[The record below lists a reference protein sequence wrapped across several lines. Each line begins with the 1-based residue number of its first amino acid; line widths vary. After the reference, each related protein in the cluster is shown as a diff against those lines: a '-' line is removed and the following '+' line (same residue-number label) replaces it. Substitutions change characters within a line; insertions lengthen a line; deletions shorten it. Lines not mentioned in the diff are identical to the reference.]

1 MTLKPLLL
9 IGTAIAGTTLALNA
23 LGPAEGIAENS
34 RYSIAL
40 ATDRIWVKLK
50 QETNLEEIAAQLVVD
65 QQQLADLNRGN
76 AGPIMKAGQWIVL
89 PNAAE
94 TSVSASELFAGA
106 EIRHTAP
113 LQSPPPAQAIATAS
127 LLTPPPAVPARSV
140 PARAV
145 PARAKETAQ
154 GTVKVK
160 FGETGAS
167 IAKMHG
173 LSEVKFK
180 DLNPDIDLAKLK
192 VGSNVRVLAMRPG
205 ISGGISWPHLPSL
218 PNGTHPALQ
227 FGSDDFIWPTKGVT
241 TSGFGWR
248 WGRMHQGIDIANNVG
263 TPVLAAKNGIV
274 SYSGW
279 QGAYGYLVEIAHVDG
294 TVTRYAH
301 NSQLLVRKG
310 QLIPQGANISRM
322 GSTGRST
329 GPHLHFEIRRPGG
342 SATDPMRMLPRKR
355 A

>member
-50 QETNLEEIAAQLVVD
+50 QESNLEEIAGQLVVD
-65 QQQLADLNRGN
+65 LQQLADLNRGN
-76 AGPIMKAGQWIVL
+76 AGPSLKAGQWIVL

-113 LQSPPPAQAIATAS
+113 LQSPPPAQAAQAIATAS
-127 LLTPPPAVPARSV
+127 LLSPPPAVPGL
-140 PARAV
+140 AV
-145 PARAKETAQ
+145 PGRAKQSAQ

-180 DLNPDIDLAKLK
+180 DLNPDMDLAKLK
-192 VGSNVRVLAMRPG
+192 VGSNVQIGRASCRERV
-205 ISGGISWPHLPSL
+205 
-218 PNGTHPALQ
+218 
-227 FGSDDFIWPTKGVT
+227 
-241 TSGFGWR
+241 
-248 WGRMHQGIDIANNVG
+248 
-263 TPVLAAKNGIV
+263 
-274 SYSGW
+274 
-279 QGAYGYLVEIAHVDG
+279 
-294 TVTRYAH
+294 
-301 NSQLLVRKG
+301 
-310 QLIPQGANISRM
+310 
-322 GSTGRST
+322 
-329 GPHLHFEIRRPGG
+329 
-342 SATDPMRMLPRKR
+342 
-355 A
+355 